1 VGSRPNPNPNA
12 NPNAKRGVPPRG
24 PGDASAG
31 DASASEISDEK
42 PSALAPLAP
51 TLDLARRAARASA
64 AAFREWTE
72 TATFELAWPLLLVL
86 ILLRVQLGVDAFAWA
101 SLRPSGG
108 GGGTGGAVEL

>member
-51 TLDLARRAARASA
+51 TLDLARRAARGAA

-72 TATFELAWPLLLVL
+72 TAAFELAWPLLLVL